1 MVWPGNRGPSENVDG
16 EGGLPGSELPPTD
29 RATGAV
35 PELLP
40 ARQPLNLD
48 TACKSRWDYETCYSH
63 SCAQRPSMHLWV
75 VFYTAT

>member
-1 MVWPGNRGPSENVDG
+1 MVWPGNRGPRENVDG
-16 EGGLPGSELPPTD
+16 EGGLPGSEFPPTD

-48 TACKSRWDYETCYSH
+48 TACGITRIAGACCNQICARSKS
-63 SCAQRPSMHLWV
+63 
-75 VFYTAT
+75 